1 MGTTDVDLAEVF
13 IEYFKRSG
21 LLPEEV
27 GQMSADHIK
36 ELIDAIPD
44 SEKSLIEELR
54 NILRRDGVC

>member
-36 ELIDAIPD
+36 ELID